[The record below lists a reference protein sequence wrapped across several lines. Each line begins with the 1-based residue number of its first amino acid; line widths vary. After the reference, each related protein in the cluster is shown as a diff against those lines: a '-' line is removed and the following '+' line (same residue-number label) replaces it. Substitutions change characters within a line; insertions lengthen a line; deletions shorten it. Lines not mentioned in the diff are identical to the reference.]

1 MLLLMID
8 VFYQTYPDY
17 SKLFEDYL
25 EEEFADSKVF
35 FALTKQVTQ
44 IGQAFEEDFKD
55 LDRTW
60 LVQTLSYFHLILKML
75 RISFIKHV
83 KIAEEKE
90 EEAKAKNEKLEAL
103 KKGSLIGDP
112 KMMAHNS
119 IILE

>member
-17 SKLFEDYL
+17 SKLFEDYI
-25 EEEFADSKVF
+25 EEEFTCSKVF

-60 LVQTLSYFHLILKML
+60 LVQTLSYFHLILKI
-75 RISFIKHV
+75 R
-83 KIAEEKE
+83 AQDR
-90 EEAKAKNEKLEAL
+90 AKFNDFV
-103 KKGSLIGDP
+103 GSWLGR
-112 KMMAHNS
+112 A
-119 IILE
+119 

>member
-1 MLLLMID
+1 MID

-17 SKLFEDYL
+17 SKLFEDYI
-25 EEEFADSKVF
+25 EEEFTCSKVF

-75 RISFIKHV
+75 RISFINNV
-83 KIAEEKE
+83 KIEEKKE
-90 EEAKAKNEKLEAL
+90 EEEKAKQE
-103 KKGSLIGDP
+103 
-112 KMMAHNS
+112 
-119 IILE
+119 